1 MSQWDFNYIMELVLH
16 LFFIFQKI
24 LWLLL
29 YPLPLIEQQT
39 WWQLRDDTEAPF
51 FLSHI
56 LSSFSPASFWGKGFL
71 SVPVLIPAGVWLR
84 RLRGNRHGELL
95 APGAQRTGDG
105 RIVWAQ
111 KGLRS
116 PLQYLVSAYSWF
128 FTIVI
133 PAPPLG
139 YGIGYFFNGHATGNS
154 CIRYSPIIEMGTKLL
169 LKCEFPRSFVS
180 TFSLPS
186 GLEPLT
192 VLEAFGGG

>member
-1 MSQWDFNYIMELVLH
+1 MRSDRVLILPPTPFHWNFLLQIWRVTTDMSQWDFNYIMELVLH

-84 RLRGNRHGELL
+84 CLRGNRHGELL
-95 APGAQRTGDG
+95 AQVRRGLETGELF
-105 RIVWAQ
+105 
-111 KGLRS
+111 GLRKDCDHHCS
-116 PLQYLVSAYSWF
+116 IW
-128 FTIVI
+128 
-133 PAPPLG
+133 
-139 YGIGYFFNGHATGNS
+139 
-154 CIRYSPIIEMGTKLL
+154 
-169 LKCEFPRSFVS
+169 
-180 TFSLPS
+180 SL
-186 GLEPLT
+186 LT
-192 VLEAFGGG
+192 VDFSPPWSLLHLWGMGLGTFLMDMPLVTVVSGIVR